1 MAIKI
6 GEKSQEGSFKM
17 YKGMAAFNIV
27 AVNPNKEELSKITG
41 RNIENEPEYLTKN
54 DEGKTQM
61 RVVFYGKTDLTNE
74 MNNGIDM
81 LVPISFMLVDEPKVG
96 ASSGKTQIIDKYGR
110 TAWATPQELA
120 NKAIPQYSNGPANIC
135 ADYRPAFSGEEFLVN
150 FLQEWLNIP
159 NPAIYKDKQWIMKE
173 DPSAS
178 EVSLNKDALF
188 KGNVQEFEG
197 LVEAAKLYAVK
208 AAVGIKTTDTEKGTR
223 QYQTV
228 FNRKFA
234 KNAITNFDKIEEA
247 IVGFQSN
254 GGAPSV
260 EFSTLPLHENVVEA
274 TNFSAA
280 DNDPLG
286 VASAPTDNPWG

>member
-41 RNIENEPEYLTKN
+41 RDIENEPEYLTKN

-110 TAWATPQELA
+110 TAWVTPQELA

-135 ADYRPAFSGEEFLVN
+135 ADYRPVFSGEEFLVN

-159 NPAIYKDKQWIMKE
+159 NPAIYKDKQWIMKD

-208 AAVGIKTTDTEKGTR
+208 AAVGIRTSETDKGTR
-223 QYQTV
+223 QYQSV
-228 FNRKFA
+228 FVRKFA

-286 VASAPTDNPWG
+286 VGSAPSNSPWD

>member
-41 RNIENEPEYLTKN
+41 RDIENEPEYLTKN

-110 TAWATPQELA
+110 TAWATQEELA

-159 NPAIYKDKQWIMKE
+159 NPATYKDNKWVMKE
-173 DPSAS
+173 DTSAS

-188 KGNVQEFEG
+188 KGNVKEFEG

-208 AAVGIKTTDTEKGTR
+208 AAVGIRTSETDKGTR
-223 QYQTV
+223 QYQSV
-228 FNRKFA
+228 FVRKFA
-234 KNAITNFDKIEEA
+234 KNAITKFDRIEEA

-274 TNFSAA
+274 TNFSTA

>member
-41 RNIENEPEYLTKN
+41 RDIENEPEYLTKN

-74 MNNGIDM
+74 INNGIDM

-208 AAVGIKTTDTEKGTR
+208 AAVGIRTSETDKGTR
-223 QYQTV
+223 QYQSV
-228 FNRKFA
+228 FVRKFA

-274 TNFSAA
+274 TNFSAS

-286 VASAPTDNPWG
+286 VGSAPSNSPWD